1 MENLNFLENLNF
13 WGKFD
18 GFFENLN
25 YFEDLIFEWIFY
37 VSRQPKLL
45 KLRNSV
51 DDGKLNE
58 DTMAKKQKS
67 EEKKKNPHLCKT

>member
-1 MENLNFLENLNF
+1 MNILFFSKVLWFFFQFFLNFF
-13 WGKFD
+13 RK
-18 GFFENLN
+18 
-25 YFEDLIFEWIFY
+25 Y

-67 EEKKKNPHLCKT
+67 PYYYEEEPTPL

>member
-1 MENLNFLENLNF
+1 ML
-13 WGKFD
+13 
-18 GFFENLN
+18 FFENLN

-67 EEKKKNPHLCKT
+67 EEEEKKKKNPHLCKT

>member
-1 MENLNFLENLNF
+1 ML
-13 WGKFD
+13 
-18 GFFENLN
+18 FFENLN

-67 EEKKKNPHLCKT
+67 EEKKKKNPHLCKT